1 MKTNILCMTNYR
13 LLHFYAIRPSWTG
26 GSSFLRSLFSSLWQH
41 FHKPL
46 CAQSPPSAG
55 KKETPDDRRLSF
67 SIWHRQNP
75 LAPSFHAKTPT
86 KPKALWEVRKR
97 WEFREIPIAFIDY
110 ALDSICD
117 LPPMHL
123 AHARPFPFTTTSSL
137 ACIRSS
143 INSVI
148 SSPICPTITILGRM
162 TDIKIPACNI
172 IISPYWL
179 ILWVVLFPL
188 SNDLCGSFWRS
199 LFFSCKT
206 LALSILAVRI
216 TSLPFSTKPICCFS
230 ALSLFHSRPPAF
242 FHWLW

>member
-1 MKTNILCMTNYR
+1 MDSCI
-13 LLHFYAIRPSWTG
+13 FVPSALREQVVLP
-26 GSSFLRSLFSSLWQH
+26 FLRSLFSSLWQH

-117 LPPMHL
+117 LPPMRL

-162 TDIKIPACNI
+162 ADIKIPACNI

-206 LALSILAVRI
+206 FALSILAVRI
-216 TSLPFSTKPICCFS
+216 TSLSFSTKLICCFS

>member
-1 MKTNILCMTNYR
+1 MNEWFPPVCAPCFRHFDNTFTNLCAPSLPPLSAKKKRRMTGVWASPFGTGR
-13 LLHFYAIRPSWTG
+13 IPSLRPS
-26 GSSFLRSLFSSLWQH
+26 S
-41 FHKPL
+41 
-46 CAQSPPSAG
+46 
-55 KKETPDDRRLSF
+55 
-67 SIWHRQNP
+67 
-75 LAPSFHAKTPT
+75 KTPT
-86 KPKALWEVRKR
+86 KPKALWEDRKR

-117 LPPMHL
+117 LPPMRL

-188 SNDLCGSFWRS
+188 PNDLCGSFWSS
-199 LFFSCKT
+199 LFFSCKMFV
-206 LALSILAVRI
+206 LSILAVRI
-216 TSLPFSTKPICCFS
+216 TSLSFSTKPICCFS
-230 ALSLFHSRPPAF
+230 ALSLFHSRSPAF
-242 FHWLW
+242 LHWLW